1 MHHLKLGKGSGG
13 ESPLGSRNGKPASR
27 RIDLNGLYARL
38 CTRPL
43 MILRCNI
50 LRAVFALGA
59 LVSLGG
65 CDQDRGAP
73 FGESVFDDN
82 QLGRAIPV
90 EVAPV
95 RIGRVDAIY
104 STTATLSAEEEATIV
119 AKSRG
124 IVMEIRAE
132 EGDQVEKHQILAT
145 IDTERLTLELQRS
158 RVNLENLKR
167 SFDRSQ
173 RLFESNMV
181 SSDRHEQAKSA
192 YDTAKADFELRDL
205 QLREATIRAPFAGT
219 ITARH
224 VKAGNTLN
232 PGDAA
237 FDIKRFRTLEAVLN
251 VPERQLA
258 HLDTG
263 QDARVRID
271 ALPEMRFTGHVKR
284 ISPVVDSGSGTFRVT
299 VEVANDDRTLKPGM
313 FARIEIRYDSHE
325 EALLIR
331 KDAVVTRNDQP
342 AVFVVRDG
350 VAHRQQVV
358 IGYSSEDSV
367 EILDGL
373 AHGDRV
379 VTTGQNSLKDETRVR
394 VIGAQ
399 NDASG

>member
-1 MHHLKLGKGSGG
+1 
-13 ESPLGSRNGKPASR
+13 
-27 RIDLNGLYARL
+27 
-38 CTRPL
+38 

-284 ISPVVDSGSGTFRVT
+284 ISPVVDAGSGTFRVT

>member
-1 MHHLKLGKGSGG
+1 MQEQKNRVKPYKL
-13 ESPLGSRNGKPASR
+13 EVTPY
-27 RIDLNGLYARL
+27 DLR
-38 CTRPL
+38 CKRSL
-43 MILRCNI
+43 MIFRHDI
-50 LRAVFALGA
+50 LGAVFTLGV
-59 LVSLGG
+59 LISLGG

-73 FGESVFDDN
+73 FREGVFDAKD

-90 EVAPV
+90 EVARV

-124 IVMEIRAE
+124 IVMEIQAE

-167 SFDRSQ
+167 SFDRTQ

-181 SSDRHEQAKSA
+181 SSDAYEQGKSA

-263 QDARVRID
+263 QDAGIRID
-271 ALPEMRFTGHVKR
+271 ALPQQRFIGRVKR

-299 VEVANDDRTLKPGM
+299 VEVANDDRALKPGM

-325 EALLIR
+325 EALLVR
-331 KDAVVTRNDQP
+331 KDAVVTRNNQP

-350 VAHRQQVV
+350 VARRQRVV

-373 AHGDRV
+373 ADGDRV